1 MSSKKL
7 TLKGKRLTHQRQ
19 ILWDLIQDAPGH
31 LDAKELFLKAQ
42 ARGLDVSLATVY
54 RNLELF
60 KELGFLEKRW
70 FNENHRHFEVSQ
82 ERKHFH
88 LLCTACGRVQE
99 FKSKFLQALEEEIET
114 KTGLKI
120 EESQLNFYGLCRDCQ
135 KKAKKA

>member
-7 TLKGKRLTHQRQ
+7 PLKGKRLTRQRQ
-19 ILWDLIQDAPGH
+19 ILWNLIQDTSGH

-42 ARGLDVSLATVY
+42 ACGLEISLATVY
-54 RNLELF
+54 RSLELF
-60 KELGFLEKRW
+60 KELGYLEKRW
-70 FNENHRHFEVSQ
+70 FNESHRHFEVSQ

-88 LLCTACGRVQE
+88 LLCTVCGRVQE
-99 FKSKFLQALEEEIET
+99 FKSNSLPALEAEIER

-120 EESQLNFYGLCRDCQ
+120 EESQLNFYGLCRECQ